1 MKRIL
6 TLTAVAAMVF
16 TACSKEESTGTGD
29 KQVRITPTIANPALT
44 PASMSSGT
52 RATDT
57 DFELNDKVGLTI
69 TMTADGSAF
78 VANKEMSF
86 DGTDFKTEGF
96 LWYED
101 VNATSTLFA
110 YYPYQAGAAA
120 PAEFSVKADQSG
132 ANLLG
137 PVWLR
142 SFGFRFRRYIRYSPD
157 LDHGYSLTSKPVC
170 PPRLPTGVS

>member
-86 DGTDFKTEGF
+86 DGTDSRPRVSSGTKMSTPLRRF
-96 LWYED
+96 LPIIP
-101 VNATSTLFA
+101 TR
-110 YYPYQAGAAA
+110 
-120 PAEFSVKADQSG
+120 
-132 ANLLG
+132 
-137 PVWLR
+137 PVP
-142 SFGFRFRRYIRYSPD
+142 RR
-157 LDHGYSLTSKPVC
+157 
-170 PPRLPTGVS
+170 PRNSR

>member
-101 VNATSTLFA
+101 VDAT
-110 YYPYQAGAAA
+110 
-120 PAEFSVKADQSG
+120 
-132 ANLLG
+132 
-137 PVWLR
+137 
-142 SFGFRFRRYIRYSPD
+142 
-157 LDHGYSLTSKPVC
+157 
-170 PPRLPTGVS
+170 

>member
-78 VANKEMSF
+78 GMGYFPSSTGYKVTYNTADDPESGIKNIQYYAGMITYNKSYNRMTIAYQGGYGAAPVRCIKNKE
-86 DGTDFKTEGF
+86 
-96 LWYED
+96 
-101 VNATSTLFA
+101 
-110 YYPYQAGAAA
+110 
-120 PAEFSVKADQSG
+120 
-132 ANLLG
+132 
-137 PVWLR
+137 
-142 SFGFRFRRYIRYSPD
+142 
-157 LDHGYSLTSKPVC
+157 
-170 PPRLPTGVS
+170 